1 MRDTGSET
9 TIGLAKAADLVLS
22 AEAQLAGRSFGR

>member
-1 MRDTGSET
+1 MRDTGSQT
-9 TIGLAKAADLVLS
+9 TIGLAKADDLVFF